1 MNDTL
6 KFYYDNAE
14 SFTANTLNADM
25 SDARN
30 KFLKYVKSRKI
41 LDLGCGAGR
50 DTLAFSNAGYEVTAM
65 DGCKSLCE
73 QVKKISNAKVLNMT
87 FDAIN
92 FVNEF
97 DGIWACASLLHVSS
111 SEIIAILEKVIK
123 SAKYNSPIYMS
134 FKYGEFEGMRNGRFF
149 NDYTEDKFKS
159 LIKNLNLSIAEM
171 WLTEDVRPDRSNKW
185 LNTICIVKQGS
196 NINFELKHN
205 CLTPCNN

>member
-134 FKYGEFEGMRNGRFF
+134 
-149 NDYTEDKFKS
+149 
-159 LIKNLNLSIAEM
+159 NLRECVMADFSMIIPKTNSK
-171 WLTEDVRPDRSNKW
+171 V
-185 LNTICIVKQGS
+185 
-196 NINFELKHN
+196 
-205 CLTPCNN
+205 

>member
-30 KFLKYVKSRKI
+30 KFLKYVKNRKI

>member
-25 SDARN
+25 SDTRD
-30 KFLKYVKSRKI
+30 KFLKYVKNRKI

-50 DTLAFSNAGYEVTAM
+50 DTLAFSNAGYEVTAI

-73 QVKKISNAKVLNMT
+73 QVKKISNAKVINMT
-87 FDAIN
+87 FDTIN
-92 FVNEF
+92 FINEF

-123 SAKYNSPIYMS
+123 SAKYNAPIYMS

-149 NDYTEDKFKS
+149 NDYTEDKFKN

-185 LNTICIVKQGS
+185 LNTICIVK
-196 NINFELKHN
+196 
-205 CLTPCNN
+205 

>member
-25 SDARN
+25 SDTRD
-30 KFLKYVKSRKI
+30 KFLKYVKNRKI

-50 DTLAFSNAGYEVTAM
+50 DTLAFSNAGYEVTAI

-73 QVKKISNAKVLNMT
+73 QVKKISNAKVINMT
-87 FDAIN
+87 FDTLN
-92 FVNEF
+92 FINEF
-97 DGIWACASLLHVSS
+97 DGVWACASLLHVSS
-111 SEIIAILEKVIK
+111 SEIIAVLEKVIK
-123 SAKYNSPIYMS
+123 SAKCNAPIYMS

-149 NDYTEDKFKS
+149 NDYTEDKFKN

-185 LNTICIVKQGS
+185 LNTICIVK
-196 NINFELKHN
+196 
-205 CLTPCNN
+205 

>member
-185 LNTICIVKQGS
+185 LNTICIVKQGEGGADIFLDS
-196 NINFELKHN
+196 
-205 CLTPCNN
+205 